1 MSDILLYLIVGEG
14 SNKIHNRGVG
24 GMWDHDLSRF
34 LDVPLLLGH
43 SLITNELEVFF
54 PKFRFWLP
62 IPLQFD
68 KTYQYLGLLSYKRKR
83 V

>member
-14 SNKIHNRGVG
+14 PNKIHNRGVG

-43 SLITNELEVFF
+43 SLITNELEVFSQNLDF
-54 PKFRFWLP
+54 GCPSLYNLTKH
-62 IPLQFD
+62 
-68 KTYQYLGLLSYKRKR
+68 TST
-83 V
+83 